1 MRVLLVATFALCVS
15 VEALAEEE
23 STFRAYVD
31 SEICARLMLGPI
43 SPARITCSQRTSSE
57 GAGPVLVRLSN
68 NMVLTVNNPKTIHPL
83 AGQLV
88 EVSGELKTTQGT
100 LRLGS
105 IHPIKAE
112 AVPQGPERRLTDP
125 QVYNSAANPKLYEQI
140 RFQLARLPYVT
151 DYDFISFTLN
161 GSDVILTG
169 WTVREVNRTS
179 ANNLV
184 KGIRGVESVVN
195 NIELL
200 SSLRG
205 DYDLRYAT
213 RVALRQKLPNYF
225 FNGASDIRIIVKN
238 QTIILVG
245 VVKSRDDFDI
255 ASRECNMLPF
265 VFKVFNMLQVRP

>member
-1 MRVLLVATFALCVS
+1 MRVLLVATLALCVS
-15 VEALAEEE
+15 GEVLAEEE

-43 SPARITCSQRTSSE
+43 SPARITCSQRTSGE

-83 AGQLV
+83 AGQFV
-88 EVSGELKTTQGT
+88 EVSGELKTTEGT

-105 IHPIKAE
+105 IHPIKAD

-125 QVYNSAANPKLYEQI
+125 QVYNSATNSKLYEQI

-169 WTVREVNRTS
+169 WTVREANRTS

-184 KGIRGVESVVN
+184 NIIRGVESVVN
-195 NIELL
+195 NIELF

-205 DYDLRYAT
+205 YYDLRYAA
-213 RVALRQKLPNYF
+213 RVVLRQKLPNYF
-225 FNGASDIRIIVKN
+225 FNGASDIRIIVKD

-265 VFKVFNMLQVRP
+265 VFKVFNMLQIRP